1 MGITV
6 SVTTFV
12 LGVVLVV
19 FGWMICLAAVVRR
32 HYTLPSNRRFGI
44 GGEFAACLGASFVGC
59 LLGAIGFW
67 AVLSRV
73 QFGEVL
79 VGFSVTQGMSEV
91 LTVLALLTGGAF
103 AGFCAV
109 DFQKARADEQG
120 LLDMISCLFTTL
132 FFTLFFLLVL
142 CLGNLPACGDQL
154 LRILIAFGMFLL
166 LATFT
171 LLDYWNYRM
180 PEKAD

>member
-1 MGITV
+1 
-6 SVTTFV
+6 
-12 LGVVLVV
+12 
-19 FGWMICLAAVVRR
+19 
-32 HYTLPSNRRFGI
+32 
-44 GGEFAACLGASFVGC
+44 
-59 LLGAIGFW
+59 
-67 AVLSRV
+67 
-73 QFGEVL
+73 
-79 VGFSVTQGMSEV
+79 
-91 LTVLALLTGGAF
+91 
-103 AGFCAV
+103 
-109 DFQKARADEQG
+109 
-120 LLDMISCLFTTL
+120 MISCLFTTL